1 MDNTRLFG
9 TEDIDEVQRIWED
22 MSWSRFDRSSRDS
35 KTSVYQEECEEIY
48 CEDEDCEIC
57 NRFYEDFAQ

>member
-22 MSWSRFDRSSRDS
+22 MSWSRFDRRGK
-35 KTSVYQEECEEIY
+35 KTVYEECDSCDELCYLYEE
-48 CEDEDCEIC
+48 
-57 NRFYEDFAQ
+57 RWS

>member
-22 MSWSRFDRSSRDS
+22 MSWSRFDRCGGKNRRDS
-35 KTSVYQEECEEIY
+35 RKTGYEECDSCDELCYLYEE
-48 CEDEDCEIC
+48 
-57 NRFYEDFAQ
+57 RWS

>member
-22 MSWSRFDRSSRDS
+22 MSWSRFDRGN
-35 KTSVYQEECEEIY
+35 KKSVYQEECEEIY

-57 NRFYEDFAQ
+57 AGLCDLYDEIWS